1 VSAEVGTRA
10 TEAPNAVEMSG
21 ASDPANIAGS
31 PALASSPDG
40 KRVFKNAALLGAG
53 HSIRLVV
60 GFATTILITDQL
72 GTDYGLLVGAQR
84 YVDFFRLIML
94 FGLNT
99 ILVRG
104 IANRLEDPGTLLGSV
119 IALRALLGC
128 VFVVVA
134 MSSAIASNYLPDQ
147 QWLIWVFVAVAWGY
161 VGVETMT
168 GYCEGY
174 ERMDRTAPMP
184 VTRSLFMFSG
194 AAIVTWQ
201 GWGLIGIASVFL
213 LTQILQFGFIL
224 TLSRTLLR
232 GTRVSVSRVRMGAL
246 LREGPQY
253 MAIGLAFAALRS
265 INVMILS
272 RFAPTAETA
281 MYGAALNFIDLLFML
296 PLLAQRA
303 FLPVFSRTMGD
314 SDATSNATGIGTGGV
329 YVFTAVLLP
338 AATGLYVLAE
348 SAVALYPSGEFA
360 AAAPVLRILALG
372 IACTSISSVCSTFLT
387 GQGRVSAILRAYA
400 FALPVQ
406 VVLCWFGVADGGAVA
421 VARGTVAA
429 QVVLAT
435 GIVAAA
441 SASGLSIPWAGIA
454 RHLIASAIMAAA
466 IAPLSE
472 HFFAI
477 PALVGLLVYPIVL
490 LLICPAGSLERKL
503 AGNLVER
510 LTRRGN

>member
-1 VSAEVGTRA
+1 MRAEGDTQI
-10 TEAPNAVEMSG
+10 TEVPNPVEMSA
-21 ASDPANIAGS
+21 ASDLAEGAGS
-31 PALASSPDG
+31 PAPASPSEG

-60 GFATTILITDQL
+60 GFATTILITDML
-72 GTDYGLLVGAQR
+72 GTKYGLLVGAQR

-99 ILVRG
+99 LLVRG
-104 IANRLEDPGTLLGSV
+104 IANRQEDPGTLLGSV
-119 IALRALLGC
+119 IALRAMLGC

-134 MSSAIASNYLPDQ
+134 MSSAVASSYLPDQ

-168 GYCEGY
+168 GYCEGF

-184 VTRSLFMFSG
+184 VTRSLLMFSG

-201 GWGLIGIASVFL
+201 GWGLVGIATVFL
-213 LTQILQFGFIL
+213 ITQFLQLGFII

-232 GTRVSVSRVRMGAL
+232 GSRLVVSRVRMGGL
-246 LREGPQY
+246 LREGPRY

-265 INVMILS
+265 MNIMILV

-303 FLPVFSRTMGD
+303 FLPVFSRSSGGEKAASIGT
-314 SDATSNATGIGTGGV
+314 TGI

-338 AATGLYVLAE
+338 AATGLYMLAD
-348 SAVALYPSGEFA
+348 SAVALYPSGEFS
-360 AAAPVLRILALG
+360 AAAPVLRVLVIG
-372 IACTSISSVCSTFLT
+372 IACTSMSSVCSTFLT
-387 GQGRVSAILRAYA
+387 GRGRVNAILRAYA

-406 VVLCWFGVADGGAVA
+406 ATLCCFGVAEGGAVA

-429 QVVLAT
+429 QVVLAI
-435 GIVAAA
+435 GIVSAAR
-441 SASGLSIPWAGIA
+441 ASGLAIPWAGIA
-454 RHLIASAIMAAA
+454 RHLIASAVMAAA
-466 IAPLSE
+466 IAPLGE
-472 HFFAI
+472 YFFAV
-477 PALVGLLVYPIVL
+477 PVLVGALVYPIVL
-490 LLICPAGSLERKL
+490 LSICPAGSLERKL
-503 AGNLVER
+503 ASNLAER
-510 LTRRGN
+510 LTHRGN